1 MAEDCQQ
8 VTCGTALPGIIHF
21 NAGHPYVS
29 IIGPDGLAKIMKP
42 YEYEQEGGLG
52 SNKKWKV

>member
-1 MAEDCQQ
+1 M
-8 VTCGTALPGIIHF
+8 TCGTALPGIIHF